1 MNGLKKKPLKE
12 FLAIVLALAMI
23 FTGMQ
28 VPFVS
33 ANGMLAK
40 QQEQSEYGGVLSQ
53 KGEIPN
59 IVEGAASGSAVILD
73 TIKNFAPFVM
83 ENAMILDTTADLT
96 AFAAGEIG
104 RAHV

>member
-40 QQEQSEYGGVLSQ
+40 QQEQSEYGG
-53 KGEIPN
+53 GFIP
-59 IVEGAASGSAVILD
+59 
-73 TIKNFAPFVM
+73 K
-83 ENAMILDTTADLT
+83 
-96 AFAAGEIG
+96 
-104 RAHV
+104 R